1 MHDMVGAHRDE
12 SGRLR
17 LERYRFGP
25 DLSRSPRNKRLIIKI
40 MDRVFGS
47 TSYTGRLPAYLNS
60 LGCIFSFPTQVE
72 NKFWRSDCNDRYIAL
87 EQALAAPLDN
97 NPKVEMILTEESS
110 PGALTPGTAGSDYTS
125 RSQLSAQWVRL
136 AAAMSIAFVKT
147 PVCLAD
153 ELPFG
158 RSRQHGGRAV
168 PERGG
173 RGRARCPSG
182 CAHHGEKVVTGM

>member
-1 MHDMVGAHRDE
+1 MRSRLRPQIPPKRQCCGGEHAGTTAGNPTVRKEWHPGYYLTVDLTSNSTLDPTPNNEFDTINGKRRMAGRECTKLSAHRDE

-25 DLSRSPRNKRLIIKI
+25 ELSRSPHGNKRLIIKI

-72 NKFWRSDCNDRYIAL
+72 NKFWRSDLQRPLHRL
-87 EQALAAPLDN
+87 EQALAAHLDN

-110 PGALTPGTAGSDYTS
+110 PGA
-125 RSQLSAQWVRL
+125 
-136 AAAMSIAFVKT
+136 
-147 PVCLAD
+147 
-153 ELPFG
+153 
-158 RSRQHGGRAV
+158 
-168 PERGG
+168 
-173 RGRARCPSG
+173 
-182 CAHHGEKVVTGM
+182 